1 MRDADRAR
9 SSCSARKKSACDA
22 AAERE
27 LADEGADDGGDTGPE
42 GEIGATMADPET
54 AEGTDGCSG
63 GCWLLCNLTVT
74 SDAHLCSSATT
85 STACAD
91 CGDSCSSG
99 RPEPEPEPEAALVPQ
114 ELGAETGEL
123 RVWAGEEAG
132 EHTSIEITLAPV
144 VGARADSSDAAAAS
158 CAGEGIGLRSACLL
172 ELRSGVQSNT
182 GVGRIVRRGGLF
194 GLRFVGEEGGLPWRS
209 CCCCCGC
216 SSDCCCCW
224 SC

>member
-1 MRDADRAR
+1 MLLLLSDEALSVRDADRAR

-27 LADEGADDGGDTGPE
+27 LADDGAEDGGDTGPE
-42 GEIGATMADPET
+42 GEIGATTADPPET
-54 AEGTDGCSG
+54 AEGIDGCSG

-85 STACAD
+85 STACTD
-91 CGDSCSSG
+91 CGDSCSNG
-99 RPEPEPEPEAALVPQ
+99 RPEPEATPTLVPQ

-132 EHTSIEITLAPV
+132 EHTSIEITLTPV

-194 GLRFVGEEGGLPWRS
+194 GLRFVGEDGGLP
-209 CCCCCGC
+209 C
-216 SSDCCCCW
+216 S
-224 SC
+224 